1 MPLIPAAG
9 GNKVDLLSPKAAW
22 VSPSPGYL
30 VSKKKKKFGELS
42 TNKKNIVKGLKE
54 KSKHLKKNYLNSLF
68 VSVFKITGSHYVT
81 SADLELAV

>member
-30 VSKKKKKFGELS
+30 VSKKKK
-42 TNKKNIVKGLKE
+42 
-54 KSKHLKKNYLNSLF
+54 SLGSF
-68 VSVFKITGSHYVT
+68 QLIRKI
-81 SADLELAV
+81 L

>member
-81 SADLELAV
+81 LAGLELTL